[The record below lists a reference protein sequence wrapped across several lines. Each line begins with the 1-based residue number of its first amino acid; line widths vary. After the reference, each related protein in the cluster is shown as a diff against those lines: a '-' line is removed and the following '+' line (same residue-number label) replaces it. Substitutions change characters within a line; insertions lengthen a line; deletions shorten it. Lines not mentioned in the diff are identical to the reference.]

1 MRAVRFEGVGRIAVQ
16 ELEKPAPGSG
26 DLVVRVEASGIC
38 GTDRHILRG
47 EFSSR
52 PPVTLGHEF
61 SGIVEAIGPGVT
73 RFKVGHRVTGDPNI
87 ACGLCPSCRAGHVN
101 LCESLEAIGVTRDGG
116 LAEYVLVPEKQALS
130 LPADL
135 PPLYGAF
142 CEPLAC
148 SIHGVDIA
156 GLRPGMSAIVLG
168 GGVIGMLVVQLA
180 RLAGATRTVMI
191 TRQAAKRQLAE
202 QLGATAS
209 ADPSAGDAVFDICGP
224 GGLLSGGADV
234 VFECAGVPDTVALA
248 PKLARRGG
256 AAVILGVLRPQD
268 RVEIAPLELLL
279 REVRLLTSFLNPFTH
294 ARAADLIATGAIDVA
309 PLVTRQI
316 GLEEAPGVISEPPPA
331 GEIRAIV
338 VP

>member
-16 ELEKPAPGSG
+16 EVEKPTPGPG

-38 GTDRHILRG
+38 GTDRHILRE

-61 SGIVEAIGPGVT
+61 SGIVEAMGPGVAG
-73 RFKVGHRVTGDPNI
+73 FKIGDRVTGDPNI

-116 LAEYVLVPEKQALS
+116 LAEYVLVPEKQAFS
-130 LPADL
+130 LPAGL
-135 PPLYGAF
+135 PALHGAF

-180 RLAGATRTVMI
+180 RLAGATRIVMV
-191 TRQAAKRQLAE
+191 TRQAGKRQLAE

-209 ADPSAGDAVFDICGP
+209 ADPSAGDPVSNICGP
-224 GGLLSGGADV
+224 GGLLRGGADV

-248 PKLARRGG
+248 PKLAGRGG
-256 AAVILGVLRPQD
+256 AAVILGVLGPQD
-268 RVEIAPLELLL
+268 RVGIAPLDLLL

-309 PLVTRQI
+309 PLLTRQI
-316 GLEEAPGVISEPPPA
+316 GLEEAPGVISKPAPA